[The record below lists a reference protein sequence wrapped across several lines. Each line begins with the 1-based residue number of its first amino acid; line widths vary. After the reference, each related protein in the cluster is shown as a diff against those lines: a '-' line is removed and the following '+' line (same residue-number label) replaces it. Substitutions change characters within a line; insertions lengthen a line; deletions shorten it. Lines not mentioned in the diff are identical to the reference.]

1 MATYDPANVLLGVA
15 WVFTAPANTAKAADT
30 VEFGTDWTAPW
41 SPVGATEEGA
51 TFSAGTDT
59 TDLHVEEQSNAV
71 ATTVTSKNIRVSA
84 TLAEDTME
92 TLLLALGGGT
102 ITTTAAA
109 SGQIGKKVLG
119 LSDTLTEFAI
129 GFDAKNKYGF
139 WRRIYIPR
147 ATQTADVSTQYRR
160 AAAYRTYNVEF
171 SAICRPDQ
179 IFIGEK
185 TAAALP

>member
-1 MATYDPANVLLGVA
+1 MATYDPANVQLGVA
-15 WVFTAPANTAKAADT
+15 WLFTAPANTTKPADT
-30 VEFGTDWTAPW
+30 VEFGTDWTSPW
-41 SPVGATEEGA
+41 APVGATEEGV

-71 ATTVTSKNIRVSA
+71 ATTVTAKNIRVSA

-102 ITTTAAA
+102 LATQSAAT
-109 SGQIGKKVLG
+109 GVIGKKTIS
-119 LSDTLTEFAI
+119 LSDTLSVFAV
-129 GFDAKNKYGF
+129 GFDTKNKYGF

-160 AAAYRTYNVEF
+160 AAAYRTYGVEF
-171 SAICRPDQ
+171 SAICRPDE
-179 IFIGEK
+179 IFVGEK
-185 TAAALP
+185 TAAAL